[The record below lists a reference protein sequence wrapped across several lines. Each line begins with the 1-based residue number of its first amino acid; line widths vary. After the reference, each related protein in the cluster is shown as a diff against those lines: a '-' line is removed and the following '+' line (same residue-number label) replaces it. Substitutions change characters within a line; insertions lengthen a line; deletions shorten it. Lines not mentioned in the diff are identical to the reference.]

1 MRADTTYDNET
12 EFDSE
17 NLIDMNETP
26 TGQKKTWV
34 LRVLGDAASDD
45 LSAWQMIEN
54 GRYMPRRTR
63 GSFPGR
69 ELG

>member
-1 MRADTTYDNET
+1 MRAPDTRRPRRRRPLD
-12 EFDSE
+12 
-17 NLIDMNETP
+17 L
-26 TGQKKTWV
+26 
-34 LRVLGDAASDD
+34 AA
-45 LSAWQMIEN
+45 LKAAAGNVVAWEQIEE

>member
-1 MRADTTYDNET
+1 MRPADPRERPDKTPIDAET
-12 EFDSE
+12 ETF
-17 NLIDMNETP
+17 P
-26 TGQKKTWV
+26 
-34 LRVLGDAASDD
+34 
-45 LSAWQMIEN
+45 AWEQIEA

>member
-1 MRADTTYDNET
+1 MSKNET
-12 EFDSE
+12 HGKSQAPS
-17 NLIDMNETP
+17 LASRGP
-26 TGQKKTWV
+26 
-34 LRVLGDAASDD
+34 AAEK
-45 LSAWQMIEN
+45 LAAWEQIEA

>member
-1 MRADTTYDNET
+1 MKPAW
-12 EFDSE
+12 S
-17 NLIDMNETP
+17 
-26 TGQKKTWV
+26 
-34 LRVLGDAASDD
+34 AASSQSDGICVVRNLPEQRAQD
-45 LSAWQMIEN
+45 APSWEMVGE

>member
-1 MRADTTYDNET
+1 MSKDSPSPAFAILDGRDTGPAKAGHYVPMGAGHDVRM
-12 EFDSE
+12 E
-17 NLIDMNETP
+17 NVKAP
-26 TGQKKTWV
+26 
-34 LRVLGDAASDD
+34 
-45 LSAWQMIEN
+45 AWEMIEP

>member
-1 MRADTTYDNET
+1 
-12 EFDSE
+12 
-17 NLIDMNETP
+17 MNETLLD
-26 TGQKKTWV
+26 QKRTWV
-34 LRVLGDAASDD
+34 LRDVSDVVPQPQV
-45 LSAWQMIEN
+45 SAWEMIAA

>member
-1 MRADTTYDNET
+1 MDET
-12 EFDSE
+12 
-17 NLIDMNETP
+17 LL
-26 TGQKKTWV
+26 GHKKIWS
-34 LRVLGDAASDD
+34 LRVLDVETPAADNVP
-45 LSAWQMIEN
+45 AWEMIEA

>member
-1 MRADTTYDNET
+1 MDNSQV
-12 EFDSE
+12 D
-17 NLIDMNETP
+17 
-26 TGQKKTWV
+26 QKKTWP
-34 LRVLGDAASDD
+34 LRVLGDAASDQ
-45 LSAWQMIEN
+45 LSSWEMIEN

>member
-1 MRADTTYDNET
+1 MDEMFL
-12 EFDSE
+12 EE
-17 NLIDMNETP
+17 
-26 TGQKKTWV
+26 KKTPV
-34 LRVLGDAASDD
+34 
-45 LSAWQMIEN
+45 QMITDAEPEHVPAWEMIEA

>member
-1 MRADTTYDNET
+1 VSDALFN
-12 EFDSE
+12 
-17 NLIDMNETP
+17 
-26 TGQKKTWV
+26 QKKTWV
-34 LRVLGDAASDD
+34 LRDVSQTEERVAA
-45 LSAWQMIEN
+45 WEMIAE

>member
-1 MRADTTYDNET
+1 MRKASVTAGREGPPHGSIPHVSVEPGAADV
-12 EFDSE
+12 
-17 NLIDMNETP
+17 P
-26 TGQKKTWV
+26 
-34 LRVLGDAASDD
+34 
-45 LSAWQMIEN
+45 AWEMIEP

>member
-1 MRADTTYDNET
+1 MDEILQKKIESLRVSGD
-12 EFDSE
+12 
-17 NLIDMNETP
+17 ETP
-26 TGQKKTWV
+26 
-34 LRVLGDAASDD
+34 ASEDVP
-45 LSAWQMIEN
+45 SWEMIET

>member
-1 MRADTTYDNET
+1 MDET
-12 EFDSE
+12 VLT
-17 NLIDMNETP
+17 N
-26 TGQKKTWV
+26 KKIWS
-34 LRVLGDAASDD
+34 LRVIEPDPAAENVP
-45 LSAWQMIEN
+45 AWEMIAA

>member
-1 MRADTTYDNET
+1 MREPLAPAVPSWE
-12 EFDSE
+12 
-17 NLIDMNETP
+17 
-26 TGQKKTWV
+26 
-34 LRVLGDAASDD
+34 
-45 LSAWQMIEN
+45 MIEP

>member
-1 MRADTTYDNET
+1 VSDALFN
-12 EFDSE
+12 
-17 NLIDMNETP
+17 
-26 TGQKKTWV
+26 QKKTWV
-34 LRVLGDAASDD
+34 LRDVSQAEERV
-45 LSAWQMIEN
+45 SAWEMIAE

>member
-1 MRADTTYDNET
+1 MRDPDTRR
-12 EFDSE
+12 
-17 NLIDMNETP
+17 
-26 TGQKKTWV
+26 Q
-34 LRVLGDAASDD
+34 LRRHPRDRATLEPAAGHVV
-45 LSAWQMIEN
+45 AWEQIEE